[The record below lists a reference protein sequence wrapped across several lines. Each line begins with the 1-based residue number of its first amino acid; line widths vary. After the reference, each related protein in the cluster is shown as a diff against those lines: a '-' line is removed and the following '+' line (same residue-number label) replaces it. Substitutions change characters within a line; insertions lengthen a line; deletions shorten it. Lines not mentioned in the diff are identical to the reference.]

1 MNSSIHLSLMK
12 IRLFFSLFMINVLI
26 INTSAQIQTIPC
38 ATTEYVTYLNQQ
50 DPGIQNAIEET
61 FFDAKRYSN
70 LKFKKQKDTIYTI
83 KVVFHVLYNNS
94 VQNLNKN
101 YILSQLQEL
110 NECFRRQ
117 NADTTETR
125 DIFLPVA
132 ADAGIEFE
140 LAKLDPDG
148 NPTTGIIRKPTD
160 LPTFGQF
167 PINLTSADRVKET
180 TYGSPI
186 WDPDRYLN
194 IWICDLS
201 VSGFDALLGYA
212 YPPTNAKNWN
222 ANSYATKSKQ
232 GVVVHYKVVGKENP
246 LLLST
251 GSKTLVHEVG
261 HYLGLRHIWG
271 DGSRTQ
277 GCNVDDFM
285 DDTPNSRA
293 ASNGCNLGQNTCLNN
308 PGDLPD
314 MIENYMDYSEWYC
327 QNMFTEQQVGQMR
340 SNLTLFRSGI
350 ATVRY
355 PAPPP
360 EISEYTAIYPN
371 PVVDDITITLADIDS
386 ETDYQLEI
394 TNLLGQLVFKS
405 KLEPVS
411 SQTISGLNA
420 LRGMNVCK
428 VLKKG
433 EGILTEKIL
442 FQL

>member
-1 MNSSIHLSLMK
+1 
-12 IRLFFSLFMINVLI
+12 MINKGFFLI
-26 INTSAQIQTIPC
+26 PFILIWGSLSAQNQTLPC
-38 ATTEYVTYLNQQ
+38 ATNEYIKYLEQHQAGTQKN
-50 DPGIQNAIEET
+50 IEET
-61 FFDAKRYSN
+61 FFESKRFSN
-70 LKFKKQKDTIYTI
+70 IKFKKKKDTIYTI
-83 KVVFHVLYNNS
+83 QVVFHVVYNNS
-94 VQNLNKN
+94 LENLDED
-101 YILSQLQEL
+101 YIFSQIEEL

-117 NADTTETR
+117 NPDTIDTR
-125 DIFLPVA
+125 AIFLPVA

-148 NPTTGIIRKPTD
+148 NPTSGIIRKSTPI
-160 LPTFGQF
+160 PTFGQF
-167 PINLTSADRVKET
+167 PINLTNADRVKESL
-180 TYGSPI
+180 YGSQI

-194 IWICDLS
+194 IWVCDLS

-212 YPPTNAKNWN
+212 YPPTNADNWGSNSFTTKN
-222 ANSYATKSKQ
+222 KQ
-232 GVVVHYKVVGKENP
+232 GVVIHYKVVGKNNP
-246 LLLST
+246 LSLST

-271 DGSRTQ
+271 DGSRNQ
-277 GCNVDDFM
+277 GCNVDDYM

-293 ASNGCNLGQNTCLNN
+293 ASNGCSLGQNSCINN

-314 MIENYMDYSEWYC
+314 MIENYMDYSDGDC

-350 ATVRY
+350 ASVRY

-360 EISEYTAIYPN
+360 EPAKFTSLYPN
-371 PVVDDITITLADIDS
+371 PVVENLTVTLADLD
-386 ETDYQLEI
+386 EEADYHIEI
-394 TNLLGQLVFKS
+394 TNLLGQMVFQS
-405 KLEPVS
+405 KLESVS

-428 VLKKG
+428 IFMKG
-433 EGILTEKIL
+433 EEIFTEKIL

>member
-1 MNSSIHLSLMK
+1 MK
-12 IRLFFSLFMINVLI
+12 NRFFFSLLMITI
-26 INTSAQIQTIPC
+26 ILVTTSSAQSQIIPC
-38 ATTEYVTYLNQQ
+38 ATTEYITYLNQQ
-50 DPGIQNAIEET
+50 DLGIKNTIEET

-83 KVVFHVLYNNS
+83 QVVFHVLYNNS
-94 VQNLNKN
+94 TENLNKN
-101 YILSQLQEL
+101 YILSQLEEL
-110 NECFRRQ
+110 NECFRRK

-125 DIFLPVA
+125 DIFIPVA

-140 LAKLDPDG
+140 LAKLDPEG
-148 NPTTGIIRKPTD
+148 NPTTGIIRKPTV

-167 PINLTSADRVKET
+167 PINLSITDRVKET
-180 TYGSPI
+180 TYGSPV

-212 YPPTNAKNWN
+212 YPPTNAENWD
-222 ANSYATKSKQ
+222 ANSFATKNKQ
-232 GVVVHYKVVGKENP
+232 GVVVHYKVVGKDNP
-246 LLLST
+246 LLLAT

-271 DGSRTQ
+271 DGSRFQ

-314 MIENYMDYSEWYC
+314 MIENYMDYSEGEC

-355 PAPPP
+355 PAPPVQV
-360 EISEYTAIYPN
+360 SEFTAIYPN
-371 PVVDDITITLADIDS
+371 PVVDNLTVTLADIDP
-386 ETDYQLEI
+386 EADYQIEI
-394 TNLLGQLVFKS
+394 TNLLGQAVFLS
-405 KLEPVS
+405 NLEPMPI
-411 SQTISGLNA
+411 QIIQGLDA
-420 LRGMNVCK
+420 LQGMYLCK
-428 VLKKG
+428 ILKKG
-433 EGILTEKIL
+433 EEILTEKML